1 MQRPYFTDLSAQSSR
16 FKLKVL
22 FTQEIEPPSI
32 VDRPQGTGDYLFIL
46 FYDEV
51 DIQINRKMRHIPC
64 EHLMIWEPQDGH
76 CYGNYARSWKHTW
89 FHCSG
94 SLVGKELRA
103 NHIAVRSPIPLHEPF
118 IVDKYVIDMYNEL
131 AGHATPDSVIV
142 ENLFRNLLR
151 EVVRASRG
159 EDKGRAIPQKYLDL
173 KKFLDAHYFEPVTL
187 ALLSRQFNL
196 SEPYLCARFKN
207 YFGISIIGHVI
218 RMRMQNAAL
227 LLRNHNLN
235 ITEIGRQVGY
245 EDIFYFSRLFKK
257 HFGMSPVAMR
267 RRLSC

>member
-1 MQRPYFTDLSAQSSR
+1 MQRPYFADLSAQSSC

-22 FTQEIEPPSI
+22 LTQETERPSI
-32 VDRPQGTGDYLFIL
+32 VDRPRGTGDYLFIL

-51 DIQINRKMRHIPC
+51 DIRINGKTQHVPGK
-64 EHLMIWEPQDGH
+64 HLVIWGPQDGH
-76 CYGNYARSWKHTW
+76 WYGNSTRSWKHTW

-94 SLVGKELRA
+94 SLVGKTLRA
-103 NHIAVRSPIPLHEPF
+103 NHIAVRSPIPLREPF

-131 AGHATPDSVIV
+131 AGHVTPDPVIV
-142 ENLFRNLLR
+142 GNLFHNFLR
-151 EVVRASRG
+151 EVARASRG
-159 EDKGRAIPQKYLDL
+159 EDNGRTIPQKYLDL
-173 KKFLDAHYFEPVTL
+173 KKFLDAHYYEPMTL
-187 ALLSRQFNL
+187 ALLSRRCNL
-196 SEPYLCARFKN
+196 SEPYLCMQFKN
-207 YFGISIIGHVI
+207 YFGISIIEHVI

-257 HFGMSPVAMR
+257 RFDMSPMTMR
-267 RRLSC
+267 RRASC